1 MLGLAFESDI
11 LSNSACDSDDIQC
24 SPDYS
29 LIDKLTRFI
38 V

>member
-1 MLGLAFESDI
+1 MEGIQL
-11 LSNSACDSDDIQC
+11 CDSDDIQC
-24 SPDYS
+24 SPDDS